1 METYKDLKV
10 WQRNQDCILK
20 CAKLLDALPKT
31 SPCQSIYTQ
40 LFRSIS
46 SVGANI
52 AEGYGSYE
60 GKEYSRYLKIAFRS
74 AIESD
79 HWLTTLGKITANC
92 VENIAEI
99 AETNIETIKML
110 KGLIRSIEAK
120 RADINPTPYALSPE
134 VKTPSSSG

>member
-10 WQRNQDCILK
+10 WQCNQECIVK
-20 CAKLLDALPKT
+20 CASLADTLPKST
-31 SPCQSIYTQ
+31 PIQLIYKQ

-46 SVGANI
+46 SVGANV

-60 GKEYSRYLKIAFRS
+60 GKEYVRYLNIVLRS

-79 HWLTTLGKITANC
+79 HWLTTLHNISENC
-92 VENIAEI
+92 DYGISEI
-99 AETNIETIKML
+99 AESNIETIKML

-120 RADINPTPYALSPE
+120 RE
-134 VKTPSSSG
+134 G

>member
-10 WQRNQDCILK
+10 WQYNQECIAK
-20 CAKLLDALPKT
+20 CARLADTLPKST
-31 SPCQSIYTQ
+31 PIQLIYKQ

-46 SVGANI
+46 SVGANV

-60 GKEYSRYLKIAFRS
+60 GKEYVRYLNIALRS

-79 HWLTTLGKITANC
+79 HWLSTLHKISENC
-92 VENIAEI
+92 DYGISEI
-99 AETNIETIKML
+99 AESNIETIKML

-120 RADINPTPYALSPE
+120 RGS
-134 VKTPSSSG
+134 